1 MNWVGGSRNRFVV
14 KNDAKKQREFFEKR
28 KMQQKL
34 KNLGIALPASPRGT
48 SSGSMDL
55 MTLFI
60 VNQIAAKKENKDT
73 PKVAV
78 LSSTK
83 TGSKHKRNEP
93 LVLPMSPCSPSQL
106 CLVEGQPQYSIQVT
120 RNRKHVI
127 PQGFKC
133 RQLSPVL
140 ESAFSDNSA
149 SDYLPPITDPL
160 SPFSSSTSASSG
172 QVNLGQKVSTGM
184 FPLQR
189 SKTQLQ
195 LSPHYTSGMEQTKF
209 QPFSQPRGMTDC
221 IPWSCGSNRA
231 PYQPET
237 PTAARVLLR
246 SPEPDKTEAHRDQAR
261 HEVAFCL
268 NQPEDKEPMLDFTL
282 NQSEA
287 EQQFEGDVFRGFS
300 TEECEREAGHF
311 GRGNSKIYLK
321 DETPAPQTVPD
332 PQRMVVEG
340 SDHIHL
346 SNCTDMHFSCLEYD
360 NGPMNDC
367 EYSPS
372 YSCSGGYRSS
382 DSNDDEECC
391 QPCLQAASS
400 YMDQACCADSLNPN
414 QGTQHTQENPKQR
427 HTKPRPPTPLQK
439 PKMNCREINQKVMEN
454 VSFQV
459 KALESNSR
467 QTGSNTAQ
475 CASPQALAQTPSSE
489 LCKCKRT
496 SSETRDAG
504 TQTADSPAA
513 ETHHASTQCSLV
525 ADGATEATGFKLW
538 RPPVDVSVRHPATG
552 RRTDTAAEPGTRT
565 PLSGEARSGEKH
577 TPWTKKK
584 STAGFLPGSSIT
596 NKCTAN
602 NSDGKVIL
610 QRPRKP
616 FPDAPSMTDVRGKK
630 NREGRDERGQ
640 QENGR
645 LITDLWSEVREEV
658 TSATRAN
665 RLSEEG
671 ETLQEIADILLML
684 KQRKEVRK

>member
-60 VNQIAAKKENKDT
+60 VNQIAAKKENKDP

-78 LSSTK
+78 LSSPK
-83 TGSKHKRNEP
+83 IGSKHKRNEP

-106 CLVEGQPQYSIQVT
+106 CLVEGQPQYSVQGT

-133 RQLSPVL
+133 RQ
-140 ESAFSDNSA
+140 
-149 SDYLPPITDPL
+149 
-160 SPFSSSTSASSG
+160 
-172 QVNLGQKVSTGM
+172 
-184 FPLQR
+184 
-189 SKTQLQ
+189 
-195 LSPHYTSGMEQTKF
+195 
-209 QPFSQPRGMTDC
+209 PFSQPRGMTDR
-221 IPWSCGSNRA
+221 IPWSCGSNPA
-231 PYQPET
+231 PYQLET
-237 PTAARVLLR
+237 PTAAPVLFR
-246 SPEPDKTEAHRDQAR
+246 SSEPDNTEAHRDQAR
-261 HEVAFCL
+261 HEVTFCL

-300 TEECEREAGHF
+300 TEECEREGKETFYINPNDFPAEDNVKFDFSAGHF

-346 SNCTDMHFSCLEYD
+346 SNCTDMRFSCLEH
-360 NGPMNDC
+360 NSGPLNDC
-367 EYSPS
+367 EYTPS
-372 YSCSGGYRSS
+372 YSSSGGYRSS

-400 YMDQACCADSLNPN
+400 YMDQACYADSLNPN
-414 QGTQHTQENPKQR
+414 QGTQHTQGNPKQR
-427 HTKPRPPTPLQK
+427 HTKPRPPNPLLK
-439 PKMNCREINQKVMEN
+439 PKMNSRDNQKVMEN

-467 QTGSNTAQ
+467 RTGRNTTQ
-475 CASPQALAQTPSSE
+475 YASPQALAQTPSSE

-496 SSETRDAG
+496 SNETRDAG
-504 TQTADSPAA
+504 TQTVDSPAA
-513 ETHHASTQCSLV
+513 ETRHASTQCGFV
-525 ADGATEATGFKLW
+525 ADGATEATGFNLS
-538 RPPVDVSVRHPATG
+538 RPLVDVSVQHPATG
-552 RRTDTAAEPGTRT
+552 RRTDTAAEPSTRT
-565 PLSGEARSGEKH
+565 PLSGEAGSGEKH

-584 STAGFLPGSSIT
+584 STAAFLPGSSIM

-602 NSDGKVIL
+602 NSDDKVIL
-610 QRPRKP
+610 QRPRNP
-616 FPDAPSMTDVRGKK
+616 FPDAPSMTNVRDLGKE

-645 LITDLWSEVREEV
+645 LVKDLSSEVREEV

-665 RLSEEG
+665 TLPEEG

-684 KQRKEVRK
+684 KQRKEVGK

>member
-60 VNQIAAKKENKDT
+60 VNQIAAKKENKDP

-78 LSSTK
+78 LSSPK
-83 TGSKHKRNEP
+83 IGSKHKRNEP

-106 CLVEGQPQYSIQVT
+106 CLVEGQPQYSVQGT

-172 QVNLGQKVSTGM
+172 QVNLGQQVSTGM

-189 SKTQLQ
+189 SQMQPQLP
-195 LSPHYTSGMEQTKF
+195 PHYTSGLEQTK
-209 QPFSQPRGMTDC
+209 PFSQPRGMTDR
-221 IPWSCGSNRA
+221 IPWSCGSNPA
-231 PYQPET
+231 PYQLET
-237 PTAARVLLR
+237 PTAAPVLFR
-246 SPEPDKTEAHRDQAR
+246 SSEPDNTEAHRDQAR
-261 HEVAFCL
+261 HEVTFCL

-346 SNCTDMHFSCLEYD
+346 SNCTDMRFSCLEH
-360 NGPMNDC
+360 NSGPLNDC
-367 EYSPS
+367 EYTPS
-372 YSCSGGYRSS
+372 YSSSGGYRSS

-400 YMDQACCADSLNPN
+400 YMDQACYADSLNPN
-414 QGTQHTQENPKQR
+414 QGTQHTQGNPKQR
-427 HTKPRPPTPLQK
+427 HTKPRPPNPLLK
-439 PKMNCREINQKVMEN
+439 PKMNSRDNQKVMEN

-467 QTGSNTAQ
+467 RTGRNTTQ
-475 CASPQALAQTPSSE
+475 YASPQALAQTPSSE

-496 SSETRDAG
+496 SNETRDAG
-504 TQTADSPAA
+504 TQTVDSPAA
-513 ETHHASTQCSLV
+513 ETRHASTQCGFV
-525 ADGATEATGFKLW
+525 ADGATEATGFNLS
-538 RPPVDVSVRHPATG
+538 RPLVDVSVQHPATG
-552 RRTDTAAEPGTRT
+552 RRTDTAAEPSTRT
-565 PLSGEARSGEKH
+565 PLSGEAGSGEKH

-584 STAGFLPGSSIT
+584 STAAFLPGSSIM

-602 NSDGKVIL
+602 NSDDKVIL
-610 QRPRKP
+610 QRPRNP
-616 FPDAPSMTDVRGKK
+616 FPDAPSMTNVRDLGKE

-645 LITDLWSEVREEV
+645 LVKDLSSEVREEV

-665 RLSEEG
+665 TLPEEG

-684 KQRKEVRK
+684 KQRKEVGK